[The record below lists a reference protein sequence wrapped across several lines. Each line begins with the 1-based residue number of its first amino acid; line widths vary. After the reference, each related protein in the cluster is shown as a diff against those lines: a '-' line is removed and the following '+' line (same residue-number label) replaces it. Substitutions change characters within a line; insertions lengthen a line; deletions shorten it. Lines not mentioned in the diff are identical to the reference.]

1 MNHPLPFYAFLGN
14 FTQYSAKQN
23 VIKVMEEQ
31 ELATRCARRDR
42 EAREELFKRYSS
54 RLYALCLRYT
64 RNSQEA
70 DDLLQDAFVRVFD
83 KIGRFQWQ
91 GEGSL
96 LRWMSRITLNLF
108 FDKARRRRLMRETDI
123 GPLEETLPE
132 PDYQETLQVPPE
144 KLKTFLDGLPERYRT
159 VFQLYCIDNLS
170 HAEIAGLL
178 GIKEKTSSA
187 DLARARALLSR
198 QIKAYLYE
206 NE

>member
-1 MNHPLPFYAFLGN
+1 
-14 FTQYSAKQN
+14 
-23 VIKVMEEQ
+23 MEEQ

-54 RLYALCLRYT
+54 RLYALCVRYT
-64 RNSQEA
+64 RNRQEA
-70 DDLLQDAFVRVFD
+70 DDLLQDAFIRVFD
-83 KIGRFQWQ
+83 RMGRFRWQ

-96 LRWMSRITLNLF
+96 YRWMSRLTLNLF
-108 FDKARRRRLMRETDI
+108 FDKARRRRLMRETD
-123 GPLEETLPE
+123 
-132 PDYQETLQVPPE
+132 YQETLQVPPE
-144 KLKTFLDGLPERYRT
+144 KLKTFIDGLPERYRT

-187 DLARARALLSR
+187 ELARARVLLSK
-198 QIKAYLYE
+198 QIKAYLHE

>member
-1 MNHPLPFYAFLGN
+1 
-14 FTQYSAKQN
+14 
-23 VIKVMEEQ
+23 MEEQ

-64 RNSQEA
+64 RNRQEA

-96 LRWMSRITLNLF
+96 LRWMSRIALNLF

-123 GPLEETLPE
+123 GPLEESLPE

>member
-1 MNHPLPFYAFLGN
+1 
-14 FTQYSAKQN
+14 
-23 VIKVMEEQ
+23 MEEQ
-31 ELATRCARRDR
+31 ELATRCARRDK

-64 RNSQEA
+64 RNRQEA

-96 LRWMSRITLNLF
+96 LRWMSRIALNLF
-108 FDKARRRRLMRETDI
+108 FNKKRRKRLFCETDI
-123 GPLEETLPE
+123 GSLEEMPEE
-132 PDYQETLQVPPE
+132 PDFEETQQIPPE

-187 DLARARALLSR
+187 DLARARALLSK
-198 QIKAYLYE
+198 QIKAYLHE
-206 NE
+206 IE